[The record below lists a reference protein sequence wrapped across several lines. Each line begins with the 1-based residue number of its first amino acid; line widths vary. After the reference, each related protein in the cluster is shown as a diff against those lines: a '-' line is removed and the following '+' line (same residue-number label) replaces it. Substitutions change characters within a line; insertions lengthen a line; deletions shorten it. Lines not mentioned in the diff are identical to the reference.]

1 MKDKKSYTIHMI
13 AHAHIDPVWLWRWQE
28 GSETIRATFKSVI
41 ERLNEYPE
49 FVFTASSAFF
59 YKWLEEVDGKLFA
72 KIQQKVKEGRWHLV
86 GGWWIEPD
94 CNIPG
99 GEAFVRQGL
108 YGQRYFYEKFGVM
121 AKVGFNPDSF
131 GHNIMIPQ
139 ILKKMGIDYYVFM
152 RPGSHEKKLPDSLF
166 WWESPDGSRV
176 LSYRIPFSY
185 AGPTGDLREYIQKV
199 SEGFKPDELKSL
211 QGKIMCFYGRGDH
224 GGGPTRENI
233 ESIKALSQQ
242 SVNDSPKTLFS
253 SPNDYFQEVSDKGLN
268 LSVVKDELQH
278 HASGC
283 YSVLSW
289 VKKSNRK
296 LENLLLTAEKFSLM
310 ANHLNKNRTYPQAKL
325 TRAWQML
332 LFTQFHDILGGVSI
346 PEVYDEVRAVHGEVE
361 DISSQVINGAIQSI
375 AGKVDTDGEGKAL
388 LIFNST
394 SFDREIPL
402 EVEYQ
407 WPTDKISV
415 IDKDGTPLPSQ
426 TLRISSTIPPGWRK
440 RICFIA
446 EVPAFGYTTYRLI
459 PKSINISQSRML
471 SVTSHFLENDWLRV
485 EIDSGTGYLKRIYDK
500 RNHRD
505 VLKGPGAIPVVIKD
519 LSDTWS
525 HNVFRFKDEVGR
537 FSKATVKVLEEGSI
551 RGKVRIKSNFHNS
564 TLIQEVT
571 LYRDLDTIEMKI
583 VIDWHEKHRML
594 KLSFPVNVAGP
605 KATYQIPY
613 GFIQRPSNGE
623 EEPGLAWVDVSDDD
637 YGLSLVNDAKYS
649 YDVEGS
655 DLRLTVLR
663 SPVYAHHTPKVL
675 DSGVDYQ
682 YVDQGEQTFTYIII
696 PHKGSW
702 QKALPVRWAENLN
715 NPPVVLVE
723 HCHKGGLPKEQSFIK
738 VDKENVM
745 VTVLKKAE
753 DTDDAVLRLYETRGE
768 SSETNIALFERSWKV
783 QLNPCGIKTFLIPK
797 DKKAPV
803 KETSLL
809 EF

>member
-1 MKDKKSYTIHMI
+1 MI
-13 AHAHIDPVWLWRWQE
+13 GNAHIDPVWLWGWQE

-41 ERLNEYPE
+41 ERLEEYPE

-59 YKWLEEVDGKLFA
+59 YKWLEEVDGELFA
-72 KIQQKVKEGRWHLV
+72 KIRQKVKEGRWHLV
-86 GGWWIEPD
+86 GGWWVEPD

-99 GEAFVRQGL
+99 GEALVRQGL
-108 YGQRYFYEKFGVM
+108 YGQRYFYEKFGVR

-131 GHNIMIPQ
+131 GHNIMLPP

-152 RPGSHEKKLPDSLF
+152 RPDPNEKKLSSDIF
-166 WWESPDGSRV
+166 WWEGPDGSRV
-176 LSYRIPFSY
+176 LAYRIPFSY
-185 AGPTGDLREYIQKV
+185 SGPPGDLKEHIQKV
-199 SEGFKPDELKSL
+199 SEAFKPDELKSL
-211 QGKIMCFYGRGDH
+211 ERIMCFYGRGDH
-224 GGGPTRENI
+224 GGGPTGENI

-242 SVNDSPKTLFS
+242 SLNDSPRTLFS
-253 SPNDYFQEVSDKGLN
+253 SPDNYFEEVSSKN
-268 LSVVKDELQH
+268 LSLPVVKDELQH

-283 YSVLSW
+283 YSALSW
-289 VKKSNRK
+289 IKKSNRK

-310 ANHLNKNRTYPQAKL
+310 ANYLNKNRVYPQVKL

-361 DISSQVINGAIQSI
+361 NVSSQVINGAIQSI
-375 AGKVDTDGEGKAL
+375 AGKVNTDGEGKAL

-394 SFDREIPL
+394 SFERKIPL

-407 WPTDKISV
+407 WQSDEIAV
-415 IDKDGTPLPSQ
+415 IDKDGVPVLSQ

-459 PKSINISQSRML
+459 PKSIDVPQQSRML
-471 SVTSHFLENDWLRV
+471 SVTSHLLENDWLQV
-485 EIDSGTGYLKRIYDK
+485 EIDSETGYIERIYDK
-500 RNHRD
+500 KNHKEI
-505 VLKGPGAIPVVIKD
+505 LKGPGAIPVVIKD

-525 HNVFRFKDEVGR
+525 HNVFRFKNEAGR
-537 FSKATVKVLEEGSI
+537 FSNATVKVLEEGSV

-571 LYRDLDTIEMKI
+571 LYRDLDIIEVKV
-583 VIDWHEKHRML
+583 VIDWHERQRML
-594 KLSFPVNVAGP
+594 KFSFPINVASP
-605 KATYQIPY
+605 KAIYQIPY
-613 GFIQRPSNGE
+613 GFIQRPCSGE
-623 EEPGLAWVDVSDDD
+623 EEPGLSWIDVSDDD

-663 SPVYAHHTPKVL
+663 SPVYAHHIPKVL
-675 DSGVDYQ
+675 EPDVDYQ
-682 YVDQGEQTFTYIII
+682 YIDQGEQTFTYILI
-696 PHKGSW
+696 PHKGGC

-723 HCHKGGLPKEQSFIK
+723 HCHKGRLPKEQSFIK

-745 VTVLKKAE
+745 VTVFKKAE
-753 DTDDAVLRLYETRGE
+753 DTEDTVLRLYETKGE

-783 QLNPCGIKTFLIPK
+783 QLNPCEIKTFLIPR

-803 KETSLL
+803 KEVNLL